1 MAKSY
6 IKVDSTNLKEM
17 LKRFEQ
23 VTGKSMPQIVRSH
36 ARICAVELAN
46 RTQLFSVGGGG
57 GKAKLDEYK
66 GYLRKDILKAV
77 KDTDALNEKAAGIA
91 DAGLRARLQ
100 AVIASG
106 DQRGIAAMLKAVG
119 TIADVSNFK
128 PVSGPAGIK
137 AVHAPN
143 RSKRTGRALSTRP
156 DYHFSKGGITS
167 YINQVS
173 KKLGYSKS
181 GWAECARKIGGIKG
195 DGARGIPAWAKRHKG
210 NNFKVTDNSERKSDS
225 HFTMTNTTPWVSRLL
240 SKGDQAEAVDNAKKR
255 MIKAMNKVF
264 SYVAKNGKEV
274 ESITAAAVAQA
285 E

>member
-1 MAKSY
+1 MAKGY
-6 IKVDSTNLKEM
+6 IKVDATNLKEM
-17 LKRFEQ
+17 LLRFEQ

-77 KDTDALNEKAAGIA
+77 KDTDALNKKAAGIA

-100 AVIASG
+100 AVAASG
-106 DQRGIAAMLKAVG
+106 NLQGIAAMLKAVG

-128 PVSGPAGIK
+128 PASGPAAIK
-137 AVHAPN
+137 SIHAPN

-156 DYHFSKGGITS
+156 DYHFAKGGITS
-167 YINQVS
+167 YVEQVS
-173 KKLGYSKS
+173 KKLGYAKS
-181 GWAECARKIGGIKG
+181 GWAECAREIGGVKG